1 LLKAVIMRDVERAR
15 SMIQSHLNTTTKIIL
30 DSTEEMEAIEKS
42 ATPAKRLRLKVK
54 S

>member
-1 LLKAVIMRDVERAR
+1 MGRLCCCSIC
-15 SMIQSHLNTTTKIIL
+15 TTKIIR
-30 DSTEEMEAIEKS
+30 DSMEEMEAIEKS